1 MRYAVRGQALVKD
14 GAASLP
20 VGATVEASSSK
31 EAKKK
36 ALARFGEELSGS
48 GYAIKI
54 DSVCLKNG
62 ETK

>member
-20 VGATVEASSSK
+20 VGATVEASSPK
-31 EAKKK
+31 EARKK
-36 ALARFGEELSGS
+36 ALSRFGEELSGS

-54 DSVCLKNG
+54 DSVCEKNG
-62 ETK
+62 GTK